1 VPEFAFEAI
10 GRTGQRSQGT
20 LTASSEREVMTLL
33 DGRGLLPVRITAAPT
48 VHGRHSW
55 GRRIRS
61 RYLAGFYSQLADLL
75 RSGVPLL
82 RSLDILERQG
92 VNQALSEVIREVRA
106 EVAQGTGLAESMS
119 HHPRAFSELAVS
131 MVRAGEEGGFLED
144 VLQRIADFTE
154 HQEDLKAK
162 VIGALAY
169 PAFLAVAGF
178 IVMNIL
184 ILFFVPRF
192 EPIFKKLED
201 KDALPFISQML
212 MGTSHFLMGWGGL
225 GVLVA
230 VIVAGTIYW
239 RWSGTPNGRLRV
251 DGWRL
256 RLPGAGNIFLS
267 LALARFTRILG
278 TLLHN
283 GIPIL
288 QALKIAKDS
297 TGNRVLTLAIEEAG
311 ENVTTGKSLA
321 QPLAACKHFPREIVE
336 MVAVGEESNSL
347 EKVLLDI
354 ATGLDKRTS
363 RRLELFVRLLEPV
376 MLLVMA
382 VIIGLVVSGLLMPI
396 FKMAQALR

>member
-1 VPEFAFEAI
+1 VPEFAFEAVARN
-10 GRTGQRSQGT
+10 GLRSQGT
-20 LTASSEREVMTLL
+20 LTAGNEREVMTLL
-33 DGRGLLPVRITAAPT
+33 DGRGLLPVRIQPARASSRGHT
-48 VHGRHSW
+48 W

-82 RSLDILERQG
+82 RSLDILERQST
-92 VNQALSEVIREVRA
+92 QAALSEVLREVRA
-106 EVAQGTGLAESMS
+106 QVAQGTSLAESMAQ
-119 HHPRAFSELAVS
+119 HPRAFSELAIS

-144 VLQRIADFTE
+144 VLRRIADFTE

-162 VIGALAY
+162 IIGALAY
-169 PAFLAVAGF
+169 PIFLAATGF
-178 IVMNIL
+178 IVLNIL

-192 EPIFKKLED
+192 EPIFKRLEE
-201 KDALPFISQML
+201 KGELPTITTML
-212 MGTSHFLMGWGGL
+212 MSTSHFLMGWGGL
-225 GVLVA
+225 AVLA
-230 VIVAGTIYW
+230 VVVLAGFAYWWWAGT
-239 RWSGTPNGRLRV
+239 PEGRLRV

-256 RLPGAGNIFLS
+256 RLPGAGNIYLS

-321 QPLAACKHFPREIVE
+321 QPLAACKHFPRDVVE

-363 RRLELFVRLLEPV
+363 RKLELFVRLLEPV

-382 VIIGLVVSGLLMPI
+382 AITGLVVSGLLLPV

>member
-10 GRTGQRSQGT
+10 AKTGQRSQGT

-33 DGRGLLPVRITAAPT
+33 DGRGLLPVRITAAQT
-48 VHGRHSW
+48 AHGRHSW
-55 GRRIRS
+55 GRHIRS
-61 RYLAGFYSQLADLL
+61 RYLAGFYSQLSDLL

-82 RSLDILERQG
+82 RSLEILERQST
-92 VNQALSEVIREVRA
+92 QPALSEVIREVRA

-144 VLQRIADFTE
+144 VLQRIAEFTE

-162 VIGALAY
+162 VVGALAY
-169 PAFLAVAGF
+169 PVFLAVVGF
-178 IVMNIL
+178 ILLNIL

-192 EPIFKKLED
+192 EPIFKKLEE
-201 KDALPFISQML
+201 KNALPTITALL

-225 GVLVA
+225 GMLAGA
-230 VIVAGTIYW
+230 VVVGVIYW
-239 RWSGTPNGRLRV
+239 RWSGTPSGRLRV

-256 RLPGAGNIFLS
+256 RMPGVGNIFLS

-297 TGNRVLTLAIEEAG
+297 TGNRVLSLAIEEAG

-321 QPLAACKHFPREIVE
+321 APLGACKHFPRDVVE

-363 RRLELFVRLLEPV
+363 RRLELFVRLLEPL

-382 VIIGLVVSGLLMPI
+382 VVIGVVVAGLLLPI